1 MASRALLASSSKR
14 AGAELVRGGL
24 LEDQKAGQCYSGVED
39 LTSNDLC
46 GLGTRG
52 YPNRRMKPRAL
63 LLEGGWLGDQ
73 QGAFQ
78 LAGAY
83 QVDQLEVAGADQ
95 LVGEYHQERE
105 PTASR
110 H

>member
-1 MASRALLASSSKR
+1 M
-14 AGAELVRGGL
+14 
-24 LEDQKAGQCYSGVED
+24 EDQKAGQCYSGVED

-63 LLEGGWLGDQ
+63 LLEGGWLEDQ
-73 QGAFQ
+73 QEAYQ

-83 QVDQLEVAGADQ
+83 QLDQLEVAGADQ
-95 LVGEYHQERE
+95 LEVAGADQLEVAGADQLAGEYQQERGVS
-105 PTASR
+105 ASR